1 MKTIITSVAAVLAA
15 SLAISPVAQ
24 AQESSNRV
32 AAKTD
37 WSVFVE
43 DSPKEC
49 WGVSPPKK
57 SAASKDGKPV
67 QARRSEILL
76 FVTFRPGKAGEVM
89 FMAGYPFADGS
100 TADLKVNTGASFTLF
115 TNGEGAWA
123 GSPEEDAKLI
133 AALKSGAEVT
143 ISGRSGRGTKTEDT
157 FSLMGFT
164 AAMEEAAKR
173 CK

>member
-1 MKTIITSVAAVLAA
+1 MKMSISSVAAVLAA
-15 SLAISPVAQ
+15 SLAFSPAAQ

-43 DSPKEC
+43 NSPKEC
-49 WGVSPPKK
+49 WGVVPPKK
-57 SAASKDGKPV
+57 SVNTKDGKPTQV
-67 QARRSEILL
+67 RRSEILL
-76 FVTFRPGKAGEVM
+76 FVTFRPGKPGEVM
-89 FMAGYPFADGS
+89 FMGGYPFADGS
-100 TADLKVNTGASFTLF
+100 TVELAVNTGAKFNLF

-123 GSPEEDAKLI
+123 GSPEDDAKI
-133 AALKSGAEVT
+133 ITALKSGAEV
-143 ISGRSGRGTKTEDT
+143 SLAAHSGRGTQTVDT

-164 AAMEEAAKR
+164 AAMDEAAKR